1 MPKEFTPSSSADS
14 KPPIP
19 NTPDNSP
26 IPVKED
32 EGSGFQDSR
41 LVFRQDS
48 IAVKSTR
55 KAFLFHALFMALG
68 PLLICFGLFNGDS
81 IEWLALVVGIGFTIP
96 VVCYLYE
103 SFKSTAPFFD
113 VVDGTFYP
121 NGFTRDGSGISLKQ
135 FDHLEILW
143 KRVKR
148 HSNTNTNPNHNHS
161 GLSFGLSIRSSSDY
175 DYFYSY
181 ELNVVLKDGSRYNIM
196 DHGNDKLL
204 LDDAKRLAER
214 LSLPLINANTAE
226 TIAREQTYIPSSKEP
241 LNIGA
246 AIIIFVIFGL
256 MFFCVGSV
264 LTYFISIRP
273 LCGWF
278 SSANWTP
285 TPARVVSCQLSHA
298 QSRGHNLYG
307 IDIQYVYNING
318 TSYTGSHYGFY
329 SDTPANVSV
338 KKTREIVSSMP
349 EGKEI
354 TCLVNPANPAESV
367 ISRKIEFVRF
377 LLTLIPLSFPFIG
390 IIVMIYIIRTLRRQK
405 AQSQLASHPAP
416 Q

>member
-41 LVFRQDS
+41 LIFRQDS

-55 KAFLFHALFMALG
+55 KAFLFCVLLLALG
-68 PLLICFGLFNGDS
+68 SWFIFFGLFNGDS
-81 IEWLALVVGIGFTIP
+81 ILWLFLLGGIVFTLP
-96 VVCYLYE
+96 MVDYLYK

-148 HSNTNTNPNHNHS
+148 NSNTANHHPS
-161 GLSFGLSIRSSSDY
+161 GLSFKLSIGSSSDY
-175 DYFYSY
+175 NYFYSY

-196 DHGNDKLL
+196 DHGNDKRL
-204 LDDAKRLAER
+204 LDDAKRLADR
-214 LSLPLINANTAE
+214 LSLPLINANTGE
-226 TIAREQTYIPSSKEP
+226 TIAREQTYIPSSKQP
-241 LNIGA
+241 LTIGV

-285 TPARVVSCQLSHA
+285 TSARVVSSQLSFDID
-298 QSRGHNLYG
+298 RGERLYG
-307 IDIQYVYNING
+307 IDIQYIYNING
-318 TSYTGSHYGFY
+318 TSYTGSRYGFY
-329 SDTPANVSV
+329 LHDNSKSNLGV
-338 KKTREIVSSMP
+338 KKMRKIVSSMP

-367 ISRKIEFVRF
+367 ISRKFEWIRF
-377 LLTLIPLSFPFIG
+377 LFSLIPLPFPFIG

-405 AQSQLASHPAP
+405 AQSQLAPHPAS

>member
-19 NTPDNSP
+19 NTPDNNP
-26 IPVKED
+26 IPVNQEA
-32 EGSGFQDSR
+32 GSGFQDTR

-148 HSNTNTNPNHNHS
+148 NSNTANHHPS
-161 GLSFGLSIRSSSDY
+161 GLSFKLSIGSSSDY
-175 DYFYSY
+175 NYFYSY

-204 LDDAKRLAER
+204 LDDAKRLADR
-214 LSLPLINANTAE
+214 LSLPLINTNTGE
-226 TIAREQTYIPSSKEP
+226 TIAREQTYIPSSKQP
-241 LNIGA
+241 LTIGV

-367 ISRKIEFVRF
+367 ISRKIEFFRF
-377 LLTLIPLSFPFIG
+377 LLTLIPLPFPFIG

>member
-1 MPKEFTPSSSADS
+1 MPKDFTPSSTADS

-26 IPVKED
+26 SPVKPE
-32 EGSGFQDSR
+32 EGSGFQDCR

-143 KRVKR
+143 KRVKFR
-148 HSNTNTNPNHNHS
+148 HTHPAVARKKIFS
-161 GLSFGLSIRSSSDY
+161 GRSFIGLEDTRYSY
-175 DYFYSY
+175 NNSY

-196 DHGNDKLL
+196 DHGNDKRL
-204 LDDAKRLAER
+204 LDDAKRLADR

-241 LNIGA
+241 LTIGA

-318 TSYTGSHYGFY
+318 TSYTGSRYGFY
-329 SDTPANVSV
+329 SDTPANVSI

-354 TCLVNPANPAESV
+354 TCLVNPANLDEAV
-367 ISRKIEFVRF
+367 ISRKIEFFRF
-377 LLTLIPLSFPFIG
+377 LLTLIPLPFPFIG

-405 AQSQLASHPAP
+405 AQSQLAPHSAP

>member
-143 KRVKR
+143 KRVKFR
-148 HSNTNTNPNHNHS
+148 HTHPAVARKKIFS
-161 GLSFGLSIRSSSDY
+161 GRSFIGLEDTKYSY
-175 DYFYSY
+175 NNSY

-204 LDDAKRLAER
+204 LDDAKRLADR

-241 LNIGA
+241 LTIGA

-318 TSYTGSHYGFY
+318 TSYTGSRYGFY
-329 SDTPANVSV
+329 SDTPANVSI

-354 TCLVNPANPAESV
+354 TCLVNPANLDEAV
-367 ISRKIEFVRF
+367 ISRKIEFFRF
-377 LLTLIPLSFPFIG
+377 LLTLIPLPFPFIG

-405 AQSQLASHPAP
+405 AQSQLAPHPAP

>member
-148 HSNTNTNPNHNHS
+148 NSNTANHHPS
-161 GLSFGLSIRSSSDY
+161 GLSFKLSIGSSSDY
-175 DYFYSY
+175 NYFYSY

-196 DHGNDKLL
+196 DHGNDKRL
-204 LDDAKRLAER
+204 LDDAKRLADR

-226 TIAREQTYIPSSKEP
+226 TIAREQTYIPSSKQP
-241 LNIGA
+241 LTIGV

-285 TPARVVSCQLSHA
+285 TPARVVSSQLSFDID
-298 QSRGHNLYG
+298 RGERLYG

-318 TSYTGSHYGFY
+318 TPYTGSRYDFY
-329 SDTPANVSV
+329 LHDNSKSNLGV
-338 KKTREIVSSMP
+338 KKMREIVSSMP
-349 EGKEI
+349 GGKEI

-367 ISRKIEFVRF
+367 ISRKFEWIRF
-377 LLTLIPLSFPFIG
+377 LFSLIPLPFPFIG

-405 AQSQLASHPAP
+405 AQSQLAPHPAS

>member
-14 KPPIP
+14 KPPSP

-96 VVCYLYE
+96 MVLYLYT
-103 SFKSTAPFFD
+103 SFKSRAPFFD

-143 KRVKR
+143 KRVKFR
-148 HSNTNTNPNHNHS
+148 HTHPAVARKKIFS
-161 GLSFGLSIRSSSDY
+161 GRSFIGLEDTKYSY
-175 DYFYSY
+175 NNSY

-204 LDDAKRLAER
+204 LDDAKRLADR

-241 LNIGA
+241 LTIGA

-318 TSYTGSHYGFY
+318 TSYTGSRYGFY
-329 SDTPANVSV
+329 SDTPANVSI

-354 TCLVNPANPAESV
+354 TCLVNPANLDEAV
-367 ISRKIEFVRF
+367 ISRKIEFFRF
-377 LLTLIPLSFPFIG
+377 LLTLIPLPFPFIG

-405 AQSQLASHPAP
+405 AQSQLAPHPAP